1 MRYSLATMTHSVAS
15 QDHAARVP
23 VLVRPTGS
31 DLRAL
36 ITLALPVM
44 TVEMGLM
51 AMHVVDILFVG
62 HISSTALAAV
72 SLALIYYFTIV
83 VMGTGTL
90 VGFDALVSQAVG
102 AKDTAGVKRAL
113 QRGLLLA
120 ILLCIP
126 LALILWPT
134 APILHALHQRP
145 EIIPTATR
153 IVHLS
158 ILGLPGAMVFIVLRQ
173 TLQAMERL
181 RPILIAVVIANVV
194 NAICNYVLI
203 TGRFGFP
210 ALGVDGSAIASVIG
224 RITMPLLLLWSARDA
239 LWPLLRTRDA
249 RLFELA
255 PLWRM
260 LRIGAPVGV
269 QYLLEVGVFNAVA
282 LLMGAQ
288 ATATLAAHQVAINLA
303 SFTFMMPLGIG
314 AAAAV
319 LVGQA
324 IGRGDAD
331 GARRAAVAALSV
343 GLVVSSITS
352 LIFLTMPRLLAA
364 AYVREASVIALAATL
379 IPLAG
384 VFQLVDGLQAVA
396 GGALRGAA
404 DTKAAMIANIL
415 GFWAVGLPLGL
426 YLSFARGMGPAGLWW
441 GLVAG
446 LAAVAL
452 VLMLRLRHQFSG
464 PLTRVQVDSVTQ
476 FETA

>member
-1 MRYSLATMTHSVAS
+1 MSVPIAPSHATT
-15 QDHAARVP
+15 RVP
-23 VLVRPTGS
+23 VLVRPTGR

-44 TVEMGLM
+44 AVEMGM
-51 AMHVVDILFVG
+51 MSMHVVDTLFVG
-62 HISSTALAAV
+62 HVSATALAAA
-72 SLALIYYFTIV
+72 SLALIYFFTIV
-83 VMGTGTL
+83 VVGTGTL

-102 AKDTAGVKRAL
+102 ANDTAGVRRAL
-113 QRGLLLA
+113 QRGLLLGLA
-120 ILLCIP
+120 LCIP
-126 LALILWPT
+126 LSLLLWPT
-134 APILHALHQRP
+134 EPILRALHQRP
-145 EIIPTATR
+145 EIIPLATTF
-153 IVHLS
+153 VHIS
-158 ILGLPGAMVFIVLRQ
+158 ILGLPGAMTFIVLRQ
-173 TLQAMERL
+173 TLQAMERI
-181 RPILIAVVIANVV
+181 RPILWTVLIANIV
-194 NAICNYVLI
+194 NAVCNYVLI
-203 TGRFGFP
+203 TGRFGLP
-210 ALGVDGSAIASVIG
+210 ALGVNGSAVASVIG
-224 RITMPLLLLWSARDA
+224 RITLPLLLLWSARDV
-239 LWPLLRTRDA
+239 LWPLLRERDPM
-249 RLFELA
+249 LFALA
-255 PLWRM
+255 PLGRM

-288 ATATLAAHQVAINLA
+288 ATTTLAAHQVAINLA

-343 GLVVSSITS
+343 GLMVSTITS
-352 LIFLTMPRLLAA
+352 VIFLTVPRLLAS
-364 AYVREASVIALAATL
+364 AYVMEPAVIALAATL

-404 DTKAAMIANIL
+404 DTHAAMIANIL

-426 YLSFARGMGPAGLWW
+426 YLSFSRGMGPTGLWW

-446 LAAVAL
+446 LAAVAA
-452 VLMLRLRHQFSG
+452 VLLLRLRHRFG
-464 PLTRVQVDSVTQ
+464 GALERVHVDAVQ
-476 FETA
+476 HVEA